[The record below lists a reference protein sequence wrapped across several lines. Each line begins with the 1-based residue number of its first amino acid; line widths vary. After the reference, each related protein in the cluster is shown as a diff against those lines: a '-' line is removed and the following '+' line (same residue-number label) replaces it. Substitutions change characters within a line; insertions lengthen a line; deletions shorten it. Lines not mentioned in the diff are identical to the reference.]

1 MAKTEKTKAELYR
14 EERKARIAKANKQ
27 NSKNIEKGKKIAG
40 VGKKV
45 VAVILCVAI
54 IAGLGYWLNLTFG
67 IVEGLATAAKVG
79 NQKVSASDFHFYFSN
94 MYQQAA
100 YYEQMMS
107 QQYGYST
114 GFDTSKSPD
123 EIPYTDEDGKETTY
137 AQYFKD
143 EAIEQ
148 LQHLLAVY
156 QEAEKNNF
164 ELDEDKLNEI
174 DETIDNYKNS
184 ASENGFSLNAYLKAS
199 FGGGFTEKK
208 FRKQL
213 VIQETASAYEEKLH
227 QDYTDGVKTDDILA
241 KYKDGKK
248 DYDYADIHYYKFA
261 GEALTAEEGETE
273 DALKE
278 RQDKENEKIYK
289 EADAV
294 YKDSKDV
301 ESLEKALKEYLD
313 KKAEEEAAEAAKAA
327 AESTPSTPTDAEE
340 ATATDTATATEAAT
354 DTDAATATDAEEEPE
369 KENSSKLEASTYS
382 SIKAAVGEKGADWV
396 YADGRKAGDRKLIK
410 DESNAYIIIVDKA
423 PYQGNSVTV
432 RHISVPALT
441 DSDEE
446 EPTAA
451 DLKKAKSDAEDIL
464 KEWKEG
470 KKTEET
476 FADLANAHSDDT
488 ATNTTGGLI
497 EKLRINSSTFN
508 DDVNDWAFDKA
519 RKAGDTK
526 IFEKDDGYEIVYFV
540 SNNKDDIDQY
550 DAIRSELGNEAA
562 EKFEEELLADDGE
575 YAIDVNEYWT
585 NKIMNDFCKT
595 MKRNIAYQNR

>member
-1 MAKTEKTKAELYR
+1 MAKTEKSKAELYR
-14 EERKARIAKANKQ
+14 EERKARIAKATKK

-79 NQKVSASDFHFYFSN
+79 NQKVSASDFHFYYSN

-114 GFDTSKSPD
+114 GFDSSKSPD
-123 EIPYTDEDGKETTY
+123 EIPYTGEDGKETTY

-143 EAIEQ
+143 QAVEQ
-148 LQHLLAVY
+148 LHHLLAVY

-164 ELDEDKLNEI
+164 KLDEDKVKEI
-174 DETIDNYKNS
+174 DETIENYKNS
-184 ASENGFSLNAYLKAS
+184 ATENGFSLNAYLKAS

-213 VIQETASAYEEKLH
+213 LIQETASAYEEKLH
-227 QDYTDGVKTDDILA
+227 QDFADGVKTDDILA
-241 KYKDGKK
+241 KYKENKK

-261 GEALTAEEGETE
+261 GTALTAEEGETE

-278 RQDKENEKIYK
+278 RQDKENAKIYK
-289 EADAV
+289 DAEAV

-301 ESLEKALKEYLD
+301 ESLESALKEYLD
-313 KKAEEEAAEAAKAA
+313 KKAEEEKAEAAKANPA
-327 AESTPSTPTDAEE
+327 SATDAE
-340 ATATDTATATEAAT
+340 AATATEADAATAT
-354 DTDAATATDAEEEPE
+354 DADAATATDAEEEPA
-369 KENSSKLEASTYS
+369 KENSSKLETSTYS

-396 YADGRKAGDRKLIK
+396 YGEGRKAGDRKLIK
-410 DESNAYIIIVDKA
+410 DEANAYILIVDKA
-423 PYQGNSVTV
+423 PYQGNSVSV

-441 DSDEE
+441 DGEE

-451 DLKKAKSDAEDIL
+451 DIKKAKSDAEAIL

-476 FADLANAHSDDT
+476 FADLANSHSDDT
-488 ATNTTGGLI
+488 ATNTNGGLV
-497 EKLRINSSTFN
+497 EKLRVSSSTFN
-508 DDVNDWAFDKA
+508 DDVNAWAFDSA

-526 IFEKDDGYEIVYFV
+526 IFEKDGGFEIVYFV

-550 DAIRSELGNEAA
+550 DVIRSELGNEAA
-562 EKFEEELLADDGE
+562 EKAEEDLLAEDGE